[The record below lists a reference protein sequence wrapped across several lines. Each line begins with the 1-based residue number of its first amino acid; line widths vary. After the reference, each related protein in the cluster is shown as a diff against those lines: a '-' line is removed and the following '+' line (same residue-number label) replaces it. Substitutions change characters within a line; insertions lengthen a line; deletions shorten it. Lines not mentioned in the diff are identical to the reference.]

1 MRSFTLRDSFPG
13 RISQFSSARP
23 LRLAEMV
30 EVLTINLDES
40 LDLPLSNVFQAPET
54 LSLFVRVWS
63 S

>member
-1 MRSFTLRDSFPG
+1 LRDSFPG

-30 EVLTINLDES
+30 EVLTTNLDEE
-40 LDLPLSNVFQAPET
+40 LGFALEQRLPGPET